1 MSVINQ
7 VAAKL
12 PAPARVGQA
21 TAVEQSRAVAEVH
34 AAIVVA
40 QQCPRDVQAARLHI
54 QNSCSQL
61 RFAEQA
67 FFRYKRAKSQISGPT
82 IHLARELA
90 RCWGNVQYGIAE
102 MSRDDE
108 HGQSEMLAFAWD
120 VQTNSRSSTTFI
132 VPHKRDTTEG
142 SKPLVDMRDIYENN
156 ANMGARRVREM
167 IFAILPPWLVEEAK
181 ELCNKTLAD
190 GGGEP
195 LPKRIDAAIV
205 GFAGLGVSTERL
217 EQKLGRPKEE
227 WTGYDVAQLRVIF
240 RSIRRHEVAVEDEF
254 PPAKL
259 SVTDVVGNSGEAKAD
274 AEKPVPSADKA
285 KGEPADDNPLHYG
298 EDEVADSEGGQQ

>member
-1 MSVINQ
+1 MSVIDQ

-12 PAPARVGQA
+12 PAPVRVGQA

-40 QQCPRDVQAARLHI
+40 QQCPRDVQAARLEI
-54 QNSCSQL
+54 QNSCSQM

-67 FFRYKRAKSQISGPT
+67 FFRYGRGGSTISGPT
-82 IHLARELA
+82 IHMARELA

-102 MSRDDE
+102 MSRDDQ

-132 VPHKRDTTEG
+132 VPHKRDVSG
-142 SKPLVDMRDIYENN
+142 GPKPLTDMRDIYENN

-181 ELCNKTLAD
+181 DLCNKTLAD

-195 LPKRIDAAIV
+195 LAVRIDAAIV
-205 GFAGLGVSTERL
+205 GFAGLGVAADRL
-217 EQKLGRPKEE
+217 EQKLGRPKED
-227 WTGYDVAQLRVIF
+227 WNGYDVAQLRVIY
-240 RSIRRHEVAVEDEF
+240 RSIQRREVTVEEEF
-254 PPAKL
+254 PAPKLTAADIVGEKAAKAPEPGP
-259 SVTDVVGNSGEAKAD
+259 DEAKTTEQAD
-274 AEKPVPSADKA
+274 E
-285 KGEPADDNPLHYG
+285 DNPLHYG
-298 EDEVADSEGGQQ
+298 EDEVADSEGGQS

>member
-12 PAPARVGQA
+12 PAPVRVGQA

-40 QQCPRDVQAARLHI
+40 QQCPRDVQAARLEI

-67 FFRYKRAKSQISGPT
+67 FFRYKRAKTQISGPT

-102 MSRDDE
+102 LSRDDE
-108 HGQSEMLAFAWD
+108 HGQSEMLAYAWD
-120 VQTNSRSSTTFI
+120 VQTNARSSTTFI
-132 VPHKRDTTEG
+132 VPHKRDTIDG
-142 SKPLVDMRDIYENN
+142 AKPLVDMRDVYEHN

-181 ELCNKTLAD
+181 DLCNKTLAD

-195 LPKRIDAAIV
+195 LPKRIDSAIV
-205 GFAGLGVSTERL
+205 GFAGLGVSADRL

-240 RSIRRHEVAVEDEF
+240 RSIKRHEVTVEDEF

-259 SVTDVVGNSGEAKAD
+259 SVADVVGSVGEKKPAAETPAPVNEKTQPD
-274 AEKPVPSADKA
+274 AA
-285 KGEPADDNPLHYG
+285 GDDPLHYSD
-298 EDEVADSEGGQQ
+298 DEVADSEGGQA